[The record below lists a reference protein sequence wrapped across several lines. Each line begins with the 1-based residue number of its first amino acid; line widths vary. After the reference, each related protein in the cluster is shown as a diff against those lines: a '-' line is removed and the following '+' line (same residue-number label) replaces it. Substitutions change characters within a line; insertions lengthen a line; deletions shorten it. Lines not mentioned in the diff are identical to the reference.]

1 MIEAIS
7 FLKEIFQ
14 GDSLSIILFIFSVN
28 TLSHLLKQLKGYAAG
43 NEKNINIAHSFF
55 VDDLKL

>member
-7 FLKEIFQ
+7 FLKVIFQ
-14 GDSLSIILFIFSVN
+14 GDSLSVILFTFSVN
-28 TLSHLLKQLKGYAAG
+28 TLSHLLNQLKCYAAG
-43 NEKNINIAHSFF
+43 KERNINIAHSFF